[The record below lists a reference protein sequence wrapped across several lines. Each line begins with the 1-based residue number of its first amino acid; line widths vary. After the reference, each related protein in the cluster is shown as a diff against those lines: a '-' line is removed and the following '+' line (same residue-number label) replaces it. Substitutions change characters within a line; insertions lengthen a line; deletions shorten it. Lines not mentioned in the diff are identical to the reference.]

1 MDKTRYPLLL
11 TGTIDPGNV
20 KKIRVE
26 QRLGEYE
33 HAIER
38 YINMTPFN
46 PIVFAENSGYPFN
59 AKKYEKMAE
68 KQGKIFEYVQGSFC
82 AEEVKNRGKGY
93 GEGLLIYEGL
103 KKSILNKEE
112 LFYKMT
118 GRIFLK
124 NSEAIIRTRNRHK
137 NEFIIYDGMG
147 WCMTWCFKANVED
160 YMKVL
165 GDIYKE
171 CDDKKLRD
179 IEICMWLRLQKA
191 DLDVGSF
198 SEYPNIDGKMG
209 DTQIA
214 YTKSW
219 LDWAIRNA
227 MIKLGIFTMN
237 SKMSSIFWK
246 IYQIV
251 TGRKPYVINNI

>member
-20 KKIRVE
+20 KKFRVE

-59 AKKYEKMAE
+59 AQKYEKMAE

-103 KKSILNKEE
+103 KKSILNEEE

-147 WCMTWCFKANVED
+147 
-160 YMKVL
+160 
-165 GDIYKE
+165 
-171 CDDKKLRD
+171 
-179 IEICMWLRLQKA
+179 
-191 DLDVGSF
+191 
-198 SEYPNIDGKMG
+198 
-209 DTQIA
+209 
-214 YTKSW
+214 
-219 LDWAIRNA
+219 
-227 MIKLGIFTMN
+227 
-237 SKMSSIFWK
+237 
-246 IYQIV
+246 
-251 TGRKPYVINNI
+251 